1 MPKQYFKQLVS
12 SDLNEVD
19 RICDEFAR
27 SFNAEKTSIEHY
39 VNSASDQIKDALF
52 EELLAYELELK
63 GIAEK
68 EEYVVRFPERVEQ
81 VHSVFDRV
89 FDEKSNLKNRQFLS
103 PDSDIENDFAP
114 DSEIPLSIGR
124 FRVQAV
130 AGVGGFGVVYKA
142 YDNRLKRD
150 VAIKVPRRLSKDSPQ
165 TSENYLAEART
176 VGGLNH
182 PNIVPVY
189 ELGSD
194 DTYSVFIVSKFVN
207 GFSLA
212 APRDPEIFGDPI
224 VVAELIARIADALQY
239 AHQQG
244 VVHRD
249 IKPGNILI
257 DEDGQ
262 PHLTDFG
269 LAMRD
274 KDVGRGAGLTGTISY
289 MSPEQAQG
297 ESHRI
302 DGRSDVFSLG
312 LCFTRCLLAAAL
324 FSDVTGRNS

>member
-89 FDEKSNLKNRQFLS
+89 FDEKSKLKNRQFLS

-114 DSEIPLSIGR
+114 DSEIPMSIGR

-130 AGVGGFGVVYKA
+130 AGVGGFGVVTKPTTIG
-142 YDNRLKRD
+142 KT
-150 VAIKVPRRLSKDSPQ
+150 RR
-165 TSENYLAEART
+165 R
-176 VGGLNH
+176 H
-182 PNIVPVY
+182 
-189 ELGSD
+189 
-194 DTYSVFIVSKFVN
+194 
-207 GFSLA
+207 
-212 APRDPEIFGDPI
+212 
-224 VVAELIARIADALQY
+224 
-239 AHQQG
+239 
-244 VVHRD
+244 
-249 IKPGNILI
+249 
-257 DEDGQ
+257 
-262 PHLTDFG
+262 
-269 LAMRD
+269 
-274 KDVGRGAGLTGTISY
+274 
-289 MSPEQAQG
+289 
-297 ESHRI
+297 
-302 DGRSDVFSLG
+302 
-312 LCFTRCLLAAAL
+312 
-324 FSDVTGRNS
+324 